1 MTTFAPGSLVQ
12 ARGREWVVLPDSAD
26 DLLVLRP
33 IGGSD
38 DEVTGILSSIEDVV
52 PATFAWPDPRHPGD
66 FRSASLL
73 RQALRLGF
81 RSSAGPFRSFGSIA
95 VEPRPYQLVPLLMAL
110 RQETTRLLI
119 ADSIGIGKSVEALLI
134 ARELL
139 ETGAANRLAVLCPPH
154 LAVQW
159 QREMAEKFHIE
170 AELVLPSTAPRLERA
185 SAVGQTLFELHPYV
199 IVSTDYIKAERRR
212 AEFLRTCPELVIID
226 EAHTCVVDAGT
237 RSTRHQRHELVA
249 GLAADPSRHLV
260 LVTATPHSGIEGAF
274 RSLLSL
280 LDPDFA
286 DLPDDLSGAGNEALR
301 RRLAE
306 HLLQRRR
313 ADITA
318 YLAEDTPFPEREDA
332 EATYILHPEYRKLFE
347 RALAYARETVR
358 DTTGGHHRQ
367 RVRWWSALALLRS
380 LASSP
385 AAASATLRA
394 RAETAATATAEEADE
409 LGRRNIL
416 DAGEDDGTE
425 GIDVVSGADPTTSEE
440 SAGEQPAPDSDAAQ
454 TRRRL
459 LEMARLAESLE
470 GEKDA
475 KLTNALAMVDG
486 LVADGYHPIVFCRF
500 IPTADYVA
508 DALRRHFAARPD
520 DEVEVMSV
528 TGTLA
533 PAERETRV
541 LALAE
546 SLRRVLVAT
555 DCLSE
560 GINLQ
565 DHFDAVV
572 HYDLAWSPTRHEQR
586 EGRVD
591 RFGQPAQRVRVISYY
606 GTDNQID
613 GIVLDVLL
621 RKHRLIRKRLGV
633 AVPVPAAGG
642 DVMEAIFE
650 GLLLRERH
658 GADTSQLMLFDDIS
672 GPKAEQLQLQ
682 WDDAAEAE
690 RRSQTMFAQQAIKVD
705 EVAKEL
711 AAARDAVGSSAD
723 VETFIRAAVAAHG
736 GVVADASGGAVTVA
750 LDDAPAAVRDAVRD
764 QTRFRARFQLPLRSD
779 KEVYL
784 SRTHPFVEGLASFVL
799 TSALD
804 DLDQGGAARCGAI
817 RTDAVSRRTTLLLV
831 RNRFDVVTTRSGG
844 ERVLLAEDAGVIA
857 FAGPPDDPEWLG
869 PEAVARLL
877 DAVPSA
883 NVAAEQATGFIARVV
898 ANAATLSKQLAI
910 EAGRRADELLASH
923 RRVRSQSGVRG
934 VRYRVSAHLPPD
946 VLGVY
951 VLLPAGGSS

>member
-1 MTTFAPGSLVQ
+1 VTAFAPGSLVR

-33 IGGSD
+33 IGGSN
-38 DEVTGILSSIEDVV
+38 DEVTGILSSIEEVI
-52 PATFAWPDPRHPGD
+52 PATFSWPDPTHPGD

-119 ADSIGIGKSVEALLI
+119 ADSIGIGKTVEALLI
-134 ARELL
+134 ASELL

-159 QREMAEKFHIE
+159 QREMAEKFHID
-170 AELVLPSTAPRLERA
+170 AELVLPSTAPRLER
-185 SAVGQTLFELHPYV
+185 SCAVGQTLFELHPYV

-226 EAHTCVVDAGT
+226 EAHTCVVDAGN

-249 GLAADPSRHLV
+249 GLAADPKRHLV

-274 RSLLSL
+274 RSLLTL

-286 DLPDDLSGAGNEALR
+286 NLPDDLSGAGNEARR

-313 ADITA
+313 ADLA
-318 YLAEDTPFPEREDA
+318 DYLAEDTPFPEREDA
-332 EATYILHPEYRKLFE
+332 EATYALDPDYRKLFE

-394 RAETAATATAEEADE
+394 RAETAATATADEADE

-416 DAGEDDGTE
+416 DVGEDDSTE
-425 GIDVVSGADPTTSEE
+425 GVDVVSGADPTASTESTGEE
-440 SAGEQPAPDSDAAQ
+440 PEPDSDGAR

-470 GEKDA
+470 GPKDA
-475 KLTNALAMVDG
+475 KMAKALTLVDS

-508 DALRRHFAARPD
+508 EALRRHFTSRQGEP
-520 DEVEVMSV
+520 VEVVSV

-533 PAERETRV
+533 PAEREARV
-541 LALAE
+541 LVLTE
-546 SLRRVLVAT
+546 TPKRVLVAT

-565 DHFDAVV
+565 EHFDAVL

-591 RFGQPAQRVRVISYY
+591 RFGQPAERVRVITYY
-606 GTDNQID
+606 GVDNQID

-621 RKHRLIRKRLGV
+621 RKHRQIRKSLGV
-633 AVPVPAAGG
+633 AVPVPSAGG

-658 GADTSQLMLFDDIS
+658 GADSSQLTLFDDIS
-672 GPKAEQLQLQ
+672 GPKVEQLQLE

-690 RRSQTMFAQQAIKVD
+690 RRSQTMFAQQTIKVD

-711 AAARDAVGSSAD
+711 AAARDAVGSSTD
-723 VETFIRAAVAAHG
+723 VEAFVRSAVTAYG
-736 GVVADASGGAVTVA
+736 GVVADAAGGAATVV
-750 LDDAPAAVRDAVRD
+750 LDAASTAVRDAVRG
-764 QTRFRARFQLPLRSD
+764 QTRFLARFRLPLRSD
-779 KEVYL
+779 NEVYL

-799 TSALD
+799 NSALD
-804 DLDQGGAARCGAI
+804 NLGEGRAARCGAI
-817 RTDAVSRRTTLLLV
+817 RTGAVDRRTTMLLV
-831 RNRFDVVTTRSGG
+831 RNRFDIVTTRSDSD
-844 ERVLLAEDAGVIA
+844 RVLLAEDAGVLA
-857 FAGPPDDPEWLG
+857 FAGSADDPEWLG
-869 PEAVARLL
+869 SASVTPLL

-883 NVAAEQATGFIARVV
+883 NIAAEQASRFIEAVV
-898 ANAATLSKQLAI
+898 ANSGTLAEHLAT
-910 EAGRRADELLASH
+910 EAGHRANELLATH
-923 RRVRSQSGVRG
+923 RRVRTQSQVRG
-934 VRYRVSAHLPPD
+934 VRYRVSAHVPPD

-951 VLLPAGGSS
+951 VLLPDTGGT